1 MPVVAMNQ
9 EMGSQGKFVAEKLAE
24 ELGLQIVR
32 HEIIDRVAEKLRVRK
47 SMLQRFLEGKAGMLE
62 RWGTDEASLALYKVE
77 EILELA
83 AKGNVIIRGWGATH
97 VLRPIPHIPCV
108 RVGAPFKTRLKWV
121 MNSLGT
127 DDEDMVAEEIRQ
139 SDAAHRA
146 NMQHQFGVGWGEP
159 MQYDLTLN
167 TERLSVATCVEL
179 IKQLLKRPE
188 FEETPESHTKLANL
202 TLEYRVRAA
211 LRANAKTAD
220 VKIAISVDHDK
231 VLLEGIVISSEERR
245 AIVHTVSHVAGVK
258 DVDDKLRI
266 VKDLKIFPSSWDLEK
281 SD

>member
-24 ELGLQIVR
+24 ELGLEIVR
-32 HEIIDRVAEKLRVRK
+32 HEIIDRVAEKLHVRK
-47 SMLQRFLEGKAGMLE
+47 STLQRFLEGKAGMLE
-62 RWGTDEASLALYKVE
+62 RWGTDEASLALFKVE
-77 EILELA
+77 EILDLA

-108 RVGAPFKTRLKWV
+108 RVGAPFATRLKWV

-127 DDEDMVAEEIRQ
+127 DDEDMVAEEIRH

-146 NMQHQFGVGWGEP
+146 NMQHQFGVAWGEP

-167 TERLSVATCVEL
+167 TERLSVATCVEM
-179 IKQLLKRPE
+179 IKELLKRPE
-188 FEETPESHTKLANL
+188 FEETPESRAKLVNL
-202 TLEYRVRAA
+202 TLEYRARAA
-211 LRANAKTAD
+211 LRASPKTAD
-220 VKIAISVDHDK
+220 VKIAISADNGK
-231 VLLEGIVISSEERR
+231 VKLEGIVVSTDERH
-245 AIVHTVSHVAGVK
+245 AIVNIVSHVVGVK
-258 DVDDKLRI
+258 GVDDKLRV